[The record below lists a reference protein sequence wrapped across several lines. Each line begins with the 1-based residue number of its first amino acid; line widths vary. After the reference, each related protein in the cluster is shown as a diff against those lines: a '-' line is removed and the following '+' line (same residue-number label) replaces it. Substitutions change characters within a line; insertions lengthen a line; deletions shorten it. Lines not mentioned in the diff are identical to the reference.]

1 MINVLF
7 GSSFYVK
14 YEVPNAKELISIM
27 DEHSMIY
34 EVDND
39 KFEWGKRCSV
49 DKILLKWEEYM
60 DLLKPSI
67 ELFANDL
74 DTSIKYTMYNPW
86 MNLYKRGDHQEV
98 HEHSGNDISCV
109 FFANSGEGFSEF
121 YFKDRNSIFLTEKVK
136 RLINYKNVYVP
147 DVKEGDII
155 FFPSNLEHGVS
166 PHNSDV
172 TRRTLSV
179 NLTLN

>member
-1 MINVLF
+1 
-7 GSSFYVK
+7 
-14 YEVPNAKELISIM
+14 
-27 DEHSMIY
+27 
-34 EVDND
+34 
-39 KFEWGKRCSV
+39 
-49 DKILLKWEEYM
+49 
-60 DLLKPSI
+60 LKPSI

-74 DTSIKYTMYNPW
+74 EATIKYTMYNPW

-109 FFANSGEGFSEF
+109 FFANSGEGFAEF